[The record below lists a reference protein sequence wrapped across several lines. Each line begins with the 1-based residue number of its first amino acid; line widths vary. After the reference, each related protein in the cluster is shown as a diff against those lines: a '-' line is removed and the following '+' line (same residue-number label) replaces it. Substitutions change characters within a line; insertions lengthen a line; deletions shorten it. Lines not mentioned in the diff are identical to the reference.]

1 MQSPKFELDNN
12 TTIDNKHPSL
22 RTVLYATREDR
33 EKVCNFR
40 VLLQLLKDS
49 LSPSIHW
56 THHALGIS
64 QHYETVNLVSFL
76 TVWLCLVKEMT
87 TKDINKKRV
96 SWLRNMNVIIRKLRL
111 FVFLCLGVPT
121 LYWVMSFQWSVFF
134 DQQCYILTHPLSKL
148 YSLTRFTTPNW
159 PNNRI
164 LLTA

>member
-22 RTVLYATREDR
+22 RTVLYATQEDR
-33 EKVCNFR
+33 EKVCNIR

-87 TKDINKKRV
+87 TKDINKKESLMIKKYECHYKKTEIICFSLSWGSHAILSDVFSMIRV
-96 SWLRNMNVIIRKLRL
+96 LWPAMLHSDS
-111 FVFLCLGVPT
+111 PT
-121 LYWVMSFQWSVFF
+121 V
-134 DQQCYILTHPLSKL
+134 
-148 YSLTRFTTPNW
+148 
-159 PNNRI
+159 
-164 LLTA
+164 